1 MIDDFGYK
9 KSLGQNFLIDDNVV
23 SNIANCIEYKKSN
36 MVIEI
41 GPGSGNLTKKIL
53 EKADFALLYEVD
65 CRLKAILRKELME
78 YNNYEIIWDDF
89 LSRDI
94 KADLV
99 KYNYNNIY
107 VVANLPYYITTPII
121 SKFILEM
128 SNASEIVI
136 MVQKEMADRLSAEV
150 GTRDYGQLT
159 VFINYYF
166 EMSKMFDVDRK
177 CFYPSPNVDSAV
189 IKMTRRDNLD
199 DLISF
204 DHFERL
210 VKTAFQFKRK
220 TIKNNLLK
228 KYDLEIINRVL
239 EKYGFD
245 LSARSEKIPYYVFVE
260 MSNELL
266 K

>member
-1 MIDDFGYK
+1 MIADFGYK
-9 KSLGQNFLIDDNVV
+9 QSLGQNFLIDDNVV

-136 MVQKEMADRLSAEV
+136 MVQIFLFF
-150 GTRDYGQLT
+150 
-159 VFINYYF
+159 VFF
-166 EMSKMFDVDRK
+166 
-177 CFYPSPNVDSAV
+177 
-189 IKMTRRDNLD
+189 
-199 DLISF
+199 
-204 DHFERL
+204 
-210 VKTAFQFKRK
+210 
-220 TIKNNLLK
+220 
-228 KYDLEIINRVL
+228 
-239 EKYGFD
+239 
-245 LSARSEKIPYYVFVE
+245 ARSGLKIEPGPFITFT
-260 MSNELL
+260 LTP
-266 K
+266 